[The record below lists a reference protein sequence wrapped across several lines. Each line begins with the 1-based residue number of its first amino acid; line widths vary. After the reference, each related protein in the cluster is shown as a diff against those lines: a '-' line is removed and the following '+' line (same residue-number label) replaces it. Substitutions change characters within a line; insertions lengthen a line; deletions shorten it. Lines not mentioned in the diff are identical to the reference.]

1 MPAQGTLV
9 KLLDFGISKC
19 AGTGHGIT
27 RDNDVL
33 GTPDYMAPE
42 QALGKAAS
50 VDGRGDQY
58 SLAVI
63 LYEMLAGRV
72 PFLGDNVM
80 AILEQVVNSRPKP
93 IENFAPHIP
102 ARVSKVIRR
111 ALEKDPA
118 DRFDTILDFG
128 NALASAAG
136 CSLPP
141 PDASGAT
148 LRLTTDPAVV
158 GDSRRPER
166 SDKAHRSG
174 HPAPRS
180 KRSGALTL
188 AGVFSASEVVRALE
202 RARTA
207 HDAGEL
213 DTAAS
218 HVEFALAT
226 AEGLKSDTASAKLK
240 RASALIDEILETRI
254 GALDRGLSTALL
266 PSRRA
271 NFRVS
276 PEQAFLL
283 SRIDG
288 RLNVEEVIDLS
299 PLSRQRTLSLLV
311 GLLREGLIS
320 AG

>member
-1 MPAQGTLV
+1 
-9 KLLDFGISKC
+9 
-19 AGTGHGIT
+19 
-27 RDNDVL
+27 
-33 GTPDYMAPE
+33 
-42 QALGKAAS
+42 
-50 VDGRGDQY
+50 
-58 SLAVI
+58 
-63 LYEMLAGRV
+63 
-72 PFLGDNVM
+72 
-80 AILEQVVNSRPKP
+80 
-93 IENFAPHIP
+93 
-102 ARVSKVIRR
+102 
-111 ALEKDPA
+111 
-118 DRFDTILDFG
+118 
-128 NALASAAG
+128 
-136 CSLPP
+136 
-141 PDASGAT
+141 

-166 SDKAHRSG
+166 VDEAHRSG
-174 HPAPRS
+174 SPAPRS
-180 KRSGALTL
+180 KRSGARTL
-188 AGVFSASEVVRALE
+188 AGGFSASDVGRALE

-213 DTAAS
+213 DAAAS

-226 AEGLKSDTASAKLK
+226 AGGLKSDTADAKLK

-254 GALDRGLSTALL
+254 GSLDRVLSTALL

-320 AG
+320 DS